1 LAVRTAEG
9 AATRSLARAVPAWAW
24 VAGIVAASAIAHF
37 LFARRVQAPWIMVD
51 ELIYSEL
58 ARGLAEDGSY
68 SIRGVPSYTYGF
80 VYPLV
85 IAPAYAL
92 FDSLP
97 TAYTA
102 VKAINA
108 FVVSLAAV
116 PAYLLA
122 RRVLPAGMAVLAAL
136 LAVALPSLMY
146 AGQVMTENVF
156 YPLFL
161 CVMLAFVAAL
171 ERPTPARQLLLL
183 ALSVLAYL
191 TRAQALALF
200 PAIAA
205 APFLLGSWR
214 SFRVLYAG
222 LGAAALSALGV
233 QLVRDESPLDLLGA
247 YAVTGEH
254 RYEPVEVG
262 RWLLYHVAELDL
274 YLGVVPLAAL
284 VVLLALW
291 RRLPRNVHPFLVA
304 TTSISFFLLLEVSAF
319 ASLPSV
325 GRIEERNL
333 FYLAPLALIALLVWI
348 DHGLPRPAL
357 PAGVAAVVAAALPGV
372 IPYERLVGVPS
383 QSDTL
388 MLLPLWRVHERW
400 AVGLDDLA
408 ALTVLLAVLASI
420 VFLVLPRRLAL
431 VLPLVVLA
439 FYAAVARPIS
449 ARMEYAAL
457 GALAEGMNQPHRD
470 WVDRAVSDRGETVAL
485 WTGNTSRFSIWQNE
499 FFSRSV
505 GRVYYINEPMGGGLP
520 QTKATIAADGVLRD
534 PSGSP
539 IEAAFVLTDGSLAPI
554 GRVIAEDAGRG
565 VLLYRPDGPLR
576 AASRVTGLHPN
587 DTWSGPTVTYTRINC
602 RGGRLTV
609 MLQSDPNLYR
619 EPSRVLARAG
629 STVRRASIPP
639 DGRAHAFN
647 VPLASVDGRC
657 AVTFEITP
665 AVVPG
670 HGDLRR
676 LGLHFNSFRYVP

>member
-1 LAVRTAEG
+1 V
-9 AATRSLARAVPAWAW
+9 RAVPVWAW
-24 VAGIVAASAIAHF
+24 LGGIVAISAVAHF
-37 LFARRVQAPWIMVD
+37 VFARRVQAPWIMVD

-58 ARGLAEDGSY
+58 ARGLAEDASY
-68 SIRGVPSYTYGF
+68 SIRGVPTHAYGF

-108 FVVSLAAV
+108 FVMSLAAV
-116 PAYLLA
+116 PAFFLA
-122 RRVLPAGMAVLAAL
+122 RRVLPAGPALFAAL
-136 LAVALPSLMY
+136 LAVALPSLLY

-161 CVMLAFVAAL
+161 CVMVAFVAAL
-171 ERPTPARQLLLL
+171 ERPTTARQLVLLGL
-183 ALSVLAYL
+183 CVLAYL

-205 APFLLGSWR
+205 APLLLGSWR
-214 SFRVLYAG
+214 SFRVLYAA
-222 LGAAALSALGV
+222 LGGAALSALLV
-233 QLVRDESPLDLLGA
+233 QVVRGQSPLELLGA

-254 RYEPVEVG
+254 RYEPLEVA
-262 RWLLYHVAELDL
+262 RWLLYHVAELDV

-284 VVLLALW
+284 LVLLALW
-291 RRLPRNVHPFLVA
+291 RRLARNLHPFLAA
-304 TTSISFFLLLEVSAF
+304 TTAISVFLLLEVSAF

-325 GRIEERNL
+325 ARIEERNL

-372 IPYERLVGVPS
+372 IPYQRLVGVPS

-400 AVGLDDLA
+400 AVALDDLA
-408 ALTVLLAVLASI
+408 TVTVVLAVIAAI
-420 VFLVLPRRLAL
+420 VFLVLPRRFAL
-431 VLPLVVLA
+431 VLPLAVLA
-439 FYAAVARPIS
+439 FYVAVARPIS

-457 GALAEGMNQPHRD
+457 GALAEGMNQPDRD
-470 WVDRAVSDRGETVAL
+470 WVDRAVAGRGETVAL

-505 GRVYYINEPMGGGLP
+505 GRVYYVNEPMGGGLP
-520 QTKATIAADGVLRD
+520 QTKASVGADGILRD
-534 PSGSP
+534 PSGTAV
-539 IEAAFVLTDGSLAPI
+539 EAGFVLTDGSLAPV
-554 GRVIAEDAGRG
+554 GRVVAEDVGRG
-565 VLLYRPDGPLR
+565 VLLYRPEGPVR

-587 DTWSGPTVTYTRINC
+587 DTWSGPRVTYTRINC
-602 RGGRLTV
+602 RGGALTV

-619 EPSRVLARAG
+619 EPSRVLARAEG
-629 STVRRASIPP
+629 GAVRRALVPP
-639 DGRAHAFN
+639 DGRAHALRL
-647 VPLASVDGRC
+647 PLTAVDGRC
-657 AVTFEITP
+657 SVRFDVTP

-676 LGLHFNSFRYVP
+676 LGLHFNSFRYTP